1 MSVSRDQV
9 HAIAA
14 LAKLRIT
21 DAEAETFAVQLSD
34 ILDHVEALSAAETD
48 REGDDSMPPSA
59 PLRPDSPPAD
69 PLHAGPAAFAP
80 AWADGFFTVPR
91 LAAMDTEEPVF

>member
-1 MSVSRDQV
+1 VSVSREQV

-21 DAEAETFAVQLSD
+21 AAEAETFAVQLSD
-34 ILDHVEALSAAETD
+34 ILDHVEALAATETD
-48 REGDDSMPPSA
+48 REGDHSVRPSV
-59 PLRPDSPPAD
+59 PLRPDSPSAD
-69 PLHAGPAAFAP
+69 PLHTEPAAFAP

-91 LAAMDTEEPVF
+91 LAAMDTEEPAP